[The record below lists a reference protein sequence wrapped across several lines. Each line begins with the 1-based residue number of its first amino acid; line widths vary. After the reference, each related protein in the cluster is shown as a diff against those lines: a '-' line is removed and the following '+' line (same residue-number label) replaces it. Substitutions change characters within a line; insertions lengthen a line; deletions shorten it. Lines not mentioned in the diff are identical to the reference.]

1 MLIQDSKT
9 EKLASENL
17 QEGQKHQQH
26 DEFDPDQQHVE
37 FNPDQQHDEFDP
49 DQRHE
54 YLTSAIK
61 EQDKLNQS
69 QLDQIFIK
77 RLKLLCL
84 KYNCAVLRNKSIPCD
99 VDTKRLKG
107 SDRLCKVQGV
117 PRNMTVDK

>member
-9 EKLASENL
+9 EKLPSENL
-17 QEGQKHQQH
+17 QEGHKHQQH
-26 DEFDPDQQHVE
+26 DEFDPDQQ
-37 FNPDQQHDEFDP
+37 
-49 DQRHE
+49 HE